1 MSLGEQLAAKA
12 ALEKDNTNGAPLIC
26 ASGEYRTSE
35 RLLNSFSIQ
44 GFQDEILYLVSL
56 GLEPENQRTHLL
68 TERPVIQL
76 KVTNS

>member
-12 ALEKDNTNGAPLIC
+12 TLEKANPNGAPLIC
-26 ASGEYRTSE
+26 ASGECRTSE

-44 GFQDEILYLVSL
+44 GFQDEILNLVSL
-56 GLEPENQRTHLL
+56 GLDPENQRTQSL
-68 TERPVIQL
+68 TERPTKQL